1 MQIFALET
9 NIGRVKE
16 HFLAHGETEIFTAHP
31 HVISFLWHIVWE
43 FFVTILLIV
52 ACSYGYS
59 IGVLS
64 LTAAL
69 VIFAVAWV
77 IFVLFGLV
85 EAYIDWKYD
94 FIFLTTDKLIIVDQ
108 MSLFRKSITPI
119 SLENL
124 GDVAAETQWLNL
136 FRFGIIRFA
145 LKEGQGP
152 EVILRFMPRAD
163 RLVGQISEQITLYQR
178 RKDYVVPYRSRD
190 AAES

>member
-31 HVISFLWHIVWE
+31 HVVSFLWHIAWE
-43 FFVTILLIV
+43 FVVTVLLAIACIYGVTIGILSVPL
-52 ACSYGYS
+52 A
-59 IGVLS
+59 IG
-64 LTAAL
+64 
-69 VIFAVAWV
+69 IFAVGWL
-77 IFVLFGLV
+77 IFVFFGLI

-124 GDVAAETQWLNL
+124 GDVVAETQWLNL

-145 LKEGQGP
+145 LKEGHGP
-152 EVILRFMPRAD
+152 EVVLRFMPRAE
-163 RLVGQISEQITLYQR
+163 RLVGQIAEQITLYQR
-178 RKDYVVPYRSRD
+178 RKDYIVPYRSRD
-190 AAES
+190 AVE